1 MPEKIARTKVIR
13 LKNTRIKNL
22 KIRGLASK
30 PFVLEKLKIKDVEFD
45 RVKSRSP

>member
-22 KIRGLASK
+22 KIKILKSK
-30 PFVLEKLKIKDVEFD
+30 PFVLEKMTLNDAEFD
-45 RVKSRSP
+45 RVKS